1 MDKRIFP
8 KNFNNTSLYI
18 EKELLRYDGTSLI
31 CICKDTEDNLYLTHC
46 YEDWKNYSCLIT
58 KIDEADLSYL
68 ATIARPYLVFEKSK
82 EMYNLHNDVLTKL
95 DTEEFKKL
103 DAIGKD
109 FQYTENIRKVIEKY
123 YEELYEKS
131 FMENKH

>member
-1 MDKRIFP
+1 M
-8 KNFNNTSLYI
+8 
-18 EKELLRYDGTSLI
+18 
-31 CICKDTEDNLYLTHC
+31 THC

-109 FQYTENIRKVIEKY
+109 FQYTENIRKAIEKY